1 MSMRIYLVR
10 HGQKQE
16 GQNRFSRG
24 QYDPHLT
31 SLGEQQADLA
41 GRRLAG
47 LPLQA
52 IFCSD
57 LARTVQTAEIINRH
71 LGLPLLRRP
80 ELREI
85 HMGDWEGVALEKLA
99 EEQDACFLAWQEH
112 TQDLP
117 YPNGESGADVL
128 SRMLSLLAE
137 ISKQDMQDV
146 LLVTH
151 GGVIRVLA
159 SAAIQLAMEKRF
171 LLQVDHCSLTT
182 LEYNDPSGCRLIC
195 LNDTAHL
202 PFPDFDRE

>member
-57 LARTVQTAEIINRH
+57 LTRTIQTAEIINQH
-71 LGLPLLRRP
+71 LRLPLSQRP

-85 HMGDWEGVALEKLA
+85 HLGDWEGVALEKLA
-99 EEQDACFLAWQEH
+99 DEQDACFLAWQDH
-112 TQDLP
+112 TWDLP

-128 SRMLSLLAE
+128 DRMRSLLAE
-137 ISKQDMQDV
+137 IIKANLEHV

-171 LLQVDHCSLTT
+171 LLQADHCSLTI
-182 LEYNDPSGCRLIC
+182 LEYEDPAKCQLIC

-202 PFPDFDRE
+202 PIA